1 MKGAVYTLCFA
12 LCIALVYSQTKAKPT
27 AKPKPTT
34 PKPTVAPAALKCR
47 VYNVTVKI
55 TNQTHTDDLV
65 NPYSADYNKLKLE
78 MEAGVFQAFDGY
90 GPFRALKVNSF
101 SKAADGKT
109 NVEIYLEMKS
119 NSTAHLG
126 NLIAQLAKGKLGAYP
141 AGKKLVYAGCY
152 YVPPIQVCSYGCP
165 TICAPSCSTTCCNQY
180 AIPAPPVVV
189 PAPPPPPPPPP
200 PPSCPAPCHPA
211 CAPSCTPACCNT
223 GYLAGPYGKR
233 EHAPKPKKEDMKKL
247 KKHLL
252 KKHHKSNKH

>member
-1 MKGAVYTLCFA
+1 MSPSLGFLPGLEFFNLDKENRLFKMKGAVYTLCFA

-78 MEAGVFQAFDGY
+78 MEAG
-90 GPFRALKVNSF
+90 
-101 SKAADGKT
+101 
-109 NVEIYLEMKS
+109 
-119 NSTAHLG
+119 
-126 NLIAQLAKGKLGAYP
+126 LAKGKLGAYP